1 MIGGEFCGYAF
12 LRFTK
17 ILNYTISGV
26 FTMEYVVPILLQLF
40 LIGLNAIFAAA
51 ETAFLSINSAK
62 IEKMVE
68 DGGKKVKKKAKRLE
82 KFTSDSSKFLSTI
95 QVAITLAGF
104 LGSAFAADSFAGP
117 LTGCFNELYYI
128 KTSGIVVPEQVFVV
142 LITLLLSFFSI
153 VFGELI
159 PKKIAIRNAEGYSLA
174 ICGLIRVFAAIFA
187 PFVWILTKTTNGIL
201 RLFGINPHEEEE
213 AASEEEIRIMLD
225 SSSEA
230 GAIDS
235 MENEMIQNIFEF
247 DDILISEVCTHRKN
261 VKMVYRDDSIDEW
274 KQVIS
279 TSRHGYYPICGESAD
294 DIIGVLNIKKFFRAE
309 CKSVG
314 EAMRVAS
321 EKPYFVPENM
331 KADVLFT
338 NMKET
343 RNYFAIVVDEYG
355 GTNGVITIHDLL
367 ELLVGDMDEKD
378 EVVVKEIECIN
389 EETREWKVLG
399 SASLTEVE
407 DAFGIKF
414 DTEDCD
420 TFGGYIFGIL
430 GEIPDDGT
438 TLELETD
445 DLVIKVESV
454 VDHHIESTTV
464 TVKERPVD
472 EDEEEDE
479 DDKEEKKSR
488 REKDKDE
495 KEDKEDKEDDTSAE
509 SASEIPEP
517 EKVE

>member
-1 MIGGEFCGYAF
+1 
-12 LRFTK
+12 
-17 ILNYTISGV
+17 
-26 FTMEYVVPILLQLF
+26 MEYIVPILVQLL

-62 IEKMVE
+62 IEKMIE
-68 DGGKKVKKKAKRLE
+68 EGNKKVRRKARRLE
-82 KFTSDSSKFLSTI
+82 KFTSDSSKFLSAI

-104 LGSAFAADSFAGP
+104 LGSAFAADSFAEP
-117 LTGCFNELYYI
+117 LTRWFNDLYYV
-128 KTSGIVVPEQVFVV
+128 KMYVVVPEEVFVV

-159 PKKIAIRNAEGYSLA
+159 PKKLAIKNAEGYSLF
-174 ICGLIRVFAAIFA
+174 ICGFIRVFAVIFA

-201 RLFGINPHEEEE
+201 RLFGVNPNEEEE

-225 SSSEA
+225 TSSEA

-247 DDILISEVCTHRKN
+247 DDILISEVCTHRTN
-261 VKMVYRDDSIDEW
+261 VKMIYRDDTIEDW

-279 TSRHGYYPICGESAD
+279 SSRHGYYPICGESAD
-294 DIIGVLNIKKFFRAE
+294 DVVAVLNIKKFFRSE
-309 CKSVG
+309 CKSVA
-314 EAMRVAS
+314 EAMKVAA

-331 KADVLFT
+331 KADVLFS

-378 EVVVKEIECIN
+378 EIVVEEIECLN
-389 EETREWKVLG
+389 EETREWKILG
-399 SASLTEVE
+399 SASLTELSE
-407 DAFGIKF
+407 ILDISF
-414 DTEDCD
+414 DSEDCD

-430 GEIPDDGT
+430 GEIPDDGS

-454 VDHHIESTTV
+454 VDHRIESTLV

-472 EDEEEDE
+472 EEDDEDE
-479 DDKEEKKSR
+479 DDREEKKSKR
-488 REKDKDE
+488 DKEKDS
-495 KEDKEDKEDDTSAE
+495 EDAEEAVAE
-509 SASEIPEP
+509 SKSEE
-517 EKVE
+517 

>member
-1 MIGGEFCGYAF
+1 MTPEQQGYIVA
-12 LRFTK
+12 
-17 ILNYTISGV
+17 
-26 FTMEYVVPILLQLF
+26 ILLQIV
-40 LIGLNAIFAAA
+40 LIALNAIFASA
-51 ETAFLSINSAK
+51 EAAFLSINSAR
-62 IEKMVE
+62 IEKMIE
-68 DGGKKVKKKAKRLE
+68 EGDKKVKKKAKRLQRLT
-82 KFTSDSSKFLSTI
+82 KDSSKFLSTI

-104 LGSAFAADSFAGP
+104 LGSAFAADSFSEP
-117 LTGCFNELYYI
+117 LSKLIVMIPFI
-128 KTSGIVVPEQVFVV
+128 KNAGIVWQTVEPVCVIAV
-142 LITLLLSFFSI
+142 TLVLSFFSI
-153 VFGELI
+153 VLGELV
-159 PKKIAIRNAEGYSLA
+159 PKRIAMKNAEKLSLA
-174 ICGLIRVFAAIFA
+174 ICGFIRFMSVIFA
-187 PFVWILTKTTNGIL
+187 PFVWILTKTTNLIL

-247 DDILISEVCTHRKN
+247 DDILISEVCTHRRD
-261 VKMVYRDDSIDEW
+261 VKMVYREDSIDEW
-274 KQVIS
+274 KKVLS

-309 CKSVG
+309 CKTVA
-314 EAMRVAS
+314 EAMRIAS

-331 KADVLFT
+331 KADVLFS

-367 ELLVGDMDEKD
+367 ELLVGDMDDKD
-378 EVVVKEIECIN
+378 EVVVEEIVCLN
-389 EETREWKVLG
+389 EETREWKILG
-399 SASLTEVE
+399 SASLTELAEVL
-407 DAFGIKF
+407 GITF

-430 GEIPDDGT
+430 GEIPDDGS

-445 DLVIKVESV
+445 DLIIKVESV
-454 VDHHIESTTV
+454 LDHRIESTQV

-472 EDEEEDE
+472 EDSEDIE
-479 DDKEEKKSR
+479 DDDDDKEEKKSR
-488 REKDKDE
+488 REKDKEKDAADE
-495 KEDKEDKEDDTSAE
+495 EKTEADP
-509 SASEIPEP
+509 SE
-517 EKVE
+517 EK